1 MIQNKNQTKNK
12 KINVVKRQ
20 KTIYFYSSVVYN
32 VENTKSNIRISRGK
46 SYVIIIFFNM
56 DVFNQLSDVIPHI
69 YSEKAIRLFNK
80 VWSYVYFDSLHILY
94 GKNAISDRISESS
107 EGDM

>member
-1 MIQNKNQTKNK
+1 MLSL
-12 KINVVKRQ
+12 
-20 KTIYFYSSVVYN
+20 YSLIW
-32 VENTKSNIRISRGK
+32 TFLIK
-46 SYVIIIFFNM
+46 
-56 DVFNQLSDVIPHI
+56 LSDVTPHI

>member
-1 MIQNKNQTKNK
+1 MLSL
-12 KINVVKRQ
+12 
-20 KTIYFYSSVVYN
+20 YSLIW
-32 VENTKSNIRISRGK
+32 TFLISCP
-46 SYVIIIFFNM
+46 I
-56 DVFNQLSDVIPHI
+56 I

>member
-1 MIQNKNQTKNK
+1 MLSL
-12 KINVVKRQ
+12 
-20 KTIYFYSSVVYN
+20 YSLIW
-32 VENTKSNIRISRGK
+32 TFLISCL
-46 SYVIIIFFNM
+46 VT
-56 DVFNQLSDVIPHI
+56 PHI

>member
-1 MIQNKNQTKNK
+1 MQLNNNVSFKAVPGGQIKSLLAKNPEKLNEITQKLAPMGDKN
-12 KINVVKRQ
+12 
-20 KTIYFYSSVVYN
+20 SVVDIFYTSVRTQDNRN
-32 VENTKSNIRISRGK
+32 VKKFS
-46 SYVIIIFFNM
+46 
-56 DVFNQLSDVIPHI
+56 L
-69 YSEKAIRLFNK
+69 RLFNK

>member
-1 MIQNKNQTKNK
+1 M
-12 KINVVKRQ
+12 
-20 KTIYFYSSVVYN
+20 YN

-56 DVFNQLSDVIPHI
+56 DVFNQLSDVTPHI

>member
-1 MIQNKNQTKNK
+1 MSLNMIQIKIKQKIKNK
-12 KINVVKRQ
+12 CSKRQ

-56 DVFNQLSDVIPHI
+56 DVFN
-69 YSEKAIRLFNK
+69 
-80 VWSYVYFDSLHILY
+80 
-94 GKNAISDRISESS
+94 
-107 EGDM
+107 